1 MKPKPYKINGNWDAE
16 ESVVKINYGRAYVIA
31 KFKKQIQGLQTLENT
46 IAAFI
51 RGNEPNQSSI
61 YYHLL
66 MYVKRN
72 PGNTFKVEPI
82 MENIPARGDR
92 EAVVHTAYELLTA
105 EQTAL
110 DMAKKDSH
118 CLNNNTRAYIP
129 MYNEESGM
137 YGWISKADALNFK
150 KWYQKTHKGHKYAE

>member
-16 ESVVKINYGRAYVIA
+16 ESVLKIHYGRAYVIM
-31 KFKKQIQGLQTLENT
+31 KCKNQVHGLQTLENT

-51 RGNEPNQSSI
+51 RGNEPNKASI

-72 PGNTFKVEPI
+72 PGNTFKVEPL

-92 EAVVHTAYELLTA
+92 KAVVHSGYELLTA

-110 DMAKKDSH
+110 DISKKDPH
-118 CLNNNTRAYIP
+118 CLNNNTLAYIP
-129 MYNEESGM
+129 QYNEESMM
-137 YGWISKADALNFK
+137 YGWITRSDVLNFK
-150 KWYQKTHKGHKYAE
+150 KWYQKTHKGRKYAE